1 MRLDSQLSFIPL
13 GAPVSL
19 VQGTGVS
26 IPSTN
31 IIDLLGQGVGT
42 APQNIIGNA
51 TVFGADVGIGT
62 WRPELEVAIGTAATT
77 GTSATLNVQYQAAV
91 DPGVGGNYTPTTW
104 VTLNET
110 GAIAVANLTAN
121 AVIARFPFLPALP
134 PNLRPRFLRLNFQVA
149 ASTSFTAGTIAFALV
164 TLIRDDLAQRYQ
176 PKNFVVA

>member
-62 WRPELEVAIGTAATT
+62 WRPELEDRK
-77 GTSATLNVQYQAAV
+77 S
-91 DPGVGGNYTPTTW
+91 
-104 VTLNET
+104 
-110 GAIAVANLTAN
+110 
-121 AVIARFPFLPALP
+121 
-134 PNLRPRFLRLNFQVA
+134 
-149 ASTSFTAGTIAFALV
+149 
-164 TLIRDDLAQRYQ
+164 
-176 PKNFVVA
+176 VV